1 MDSATAEI
9 VLYGITAVGAAVWC
23 FSLRFL
29 LNSRRVRQPLPA
41 DRFSTTKPAPSNVI
55 TGSAEVEGEPGE
67 LAVKAA
73 AGLAKGIDIQI
84 GPLKILERSDERV
97 SFEGPGPGGQSP
109 GQIIRQGE
117 IRFSR
122 ASRGKT
128 DIEYEVQISRGHGL
142 FIGGVICQI
151 LGLVAL
157 AVGFLLIQFLVVQ
170 SQDPQIRW
178 QTVQMVQVVHFLWPP
193 FLFGGLYRIGHR
205 VVSRAF
211 DTLVHNLPYQGE

>member
-1 MDSATAEI
+1 MNSATAEI
-9 VLYGITAVGAAVWC
+9 VLYGITAIGAVVWC
-23 FSLRFL
+23 FGLRFL
-29 LNSRRVRQPLPA
+29 LASRRPRQPAPA
-41 DRFSTTKPAPSNVI
+41 DRFSMAKPAPNNVI
-55 TGSAEVEGEPGE
+55 QGSAEVEGEPGE

-73 AGLAKGIDIQI
+73 ASLAKGIDIQV
-84 GPLKILERSDERV
+84 GPLKILDRSDERV
-97 SFEGPGPGGQSP
+97 AFEGPGPGGRSP
-109 GQIIRQGE
+109 GQIINRGE
-117 IRFSR
+117 VRFRR

-128 DIEYEVQISRGHGL
+128 DIDYEVEISRGQWL

-157 AVGFLLIQFLVVQ
+157 AVGFLLIHFFVVQ
-170 SQDPQIRW
+170 SQDPQVRW

-193 FLFGGLYRIGHR
+193 FLFGGLYRMHHR